1 MNAESPFVKSR
12 FVKRA
17 AAALATTTLVCLSS
31 GARADATAD
40 APKNQPPPAAA
51 ATPATAPAVK
61 PDADAANM
69 KEAKDRFERALA
81 LYDDGDYD
89 AALVEFH
96 RAYDLAPTY
105 KILYNIAKIQRH
117 TNNYSA
123 AITNFER
130 YLQLGGA
137 EVPAD
142 RRDEVEKE
150 LAVLKT
156 RVAVLDVKTNV
167 EGADVYIDDSPI
179 CSERTLASTCIGKTP
194 LQEPVI
200 VNPGRRRISISK
212 RGYLTASS
220 TVTVAG
226 GDATTVHLEL
236 VDLAP
241 RAVDNGP
248 RNRAIAS
255 WSITGALA
263 ASAGVLGIL
272 TLTKRSDYNHDLGL
286 PPCANQTI
294 NSNSCL
300 TNTASKLSSD
310 ESTVKTF
317 AMVTDILTGAA
328 VVAGGISIYFTVKA
342 VNHDHGQEKDP
353 TPAAAM
359 RLDFGPGSA
368 ALLGSF

>member
-1 MNAESPFVKSR
+1 
-12 FVKRA
+12 
-17 AAALATTTLVCLSS
+17 
-31 GARADATAD
+31 
-40 APKNQPPPAAA
+40 
-51 ATPATAPAVK
+51 
-61 PDADAANM
+61 M
-69 KEAKDRFERALA
+69 KEAKERFERALA

-130 YLQLGGA
+130 YLTLGGA

-142 RRDEVEKE
+142 RREECEKE

-156 RVAVLDVKTNV
+156 RVAILDVKTNV
-167 EGADVYIDDSPI
+167 EDADVYIDDSPI

-194 LQEPVI
+194 LKEPVI

-226 GDATTVHLEL
+226 GDSTTVRLEL
-236 VDLAP
+236 VDIRP
-241 RAVDNGP
+241 VAVDYGP

-255 WSITGALA
+255 WSVAGALGIG
-263 ASAGVLGIL
+263 AGVMGIL
-272 TLTKRSDYNHDLGL
+272 TLGKKSDYNDDLKL

-294 NSNSCL
+294 NSKSCL
-300 TNTASKLSSD
+300 TNTASTLSSD
-310 ESTVKTF
+310 KSTVQTF
-317 AMVTDILTGAA
+317 AAVTDILTGAA
-328 VVAGGISIYFTVKA
+328 VIAGGISIYFTVKA
-342 VNHDHGQEKDP
+342 VNHDHGQEKA
-353 TPAAAM
+353 PAPVGDLHM
-359 RLDFGPGSA
+359 NFGPGSA
-368 ALLGSF
+368 AVLGSF

>member
-1 MNAESPFVKSR
+1 MNAYFPFVKAP

-40 APKNQPPPAAA
+40 APKDQPPPAAA
-51 ATPATAPAVK
+51 GAAAAAAVK

-105 KILYNIAKIQRH
+105 KILYNIAKIERH

-150 LAVLKT
+150 LTILKT

-226 GDATTVHLEL
+226 GDSTTVHIEL
-236 VDLAP
+236 MDIGP
-241 RAVDNGP
+241 RAVDSGP

-263 ASAGVLGIL
+263 ASAGTLGIL
-272 TLTKRSDYNHDLGL
+272 TLVKKSDYNHDLGL

-368 ALLGSF
+368 SLLTSF